1 MKKLSIVLAVL
12 LVATMLLSACA
23 PKDKSDILIGNLQ
36 DESGPMAA
44 LSGAVTLG
52 ATKMV
57 DEINAAGGINGR
69 MLRLVTYDTRG
80 DVNEA
85 INALKRMIEQ
95 DKVSVVLGPPVS
107 NIGIAIAPISQELKV
122 PIVGLF
128 MEDRCTIREDGSVW
142 DYMFLAQNSAARQAQ
157 SIAAFALNELGI
169 KKFAILYNSANS
181 YSVGLA
187 GPFEAAVLAAGG
199 EITAKETYVGT
210 DKDFRAQLTK
220 IKATN
225 PEALYFPSYPPEI
238 PLILTQSFE
247 LGLDVTML
255 SSNSVPPTGF
265 APSTDPAATTK
276 TFYPYGINAGDPAL
290 VDWAAAYEAKFD
302 GKKPLAQSFS
312 GADAFGIIVEAIKAC
327 GNDITPTC
335 IYDKLNAMDT
345 YDGLQGT
352 FKIAANTHQPV
363 GLPMAIF
370 TIKDG
375 SPVFLKWYTPEGEVK

>member
-23 PKDKSDILIGNLQ
+23 PKEKGDILIGNLQ

-44 LSGAVTLG
+44 LSGAVTKG
-52 ATKMV
+52 AQLMV

-69 MLRLVTYDTRG
+69 MLKLVTYDTRG

-128 MEDRCTIREDGSVW
+128 MEDRCTIQENGAVW

-157 SIAAFALNELGI
+157 SLAAYALNELGL

-220 IKATN
+220 IKATE

-238 PLILTQSFE
+238 PLILTQSYE

-290 VDWAAAYEAKFD
+290 VDWAAAYKAKFD
-302 GKKPLAQSFS
+302 VAPLAQSFS

-327 GNDITPTC
+327 GDEITPTC
-335 IYDKLNAMDT
+335 IHNALNAMDT
-345 YDGLQGT
+345 YEGLQGT
-352 FKIAANTHQPV
+352 FKIAAETHQPV

-375 SPVFLKWYTPEGEVK
+375 SPLFLKWYTPEGEVQK

>member
-69 MLRLVTYDTRG
+69 MLKLVTYDTRG

-128 MEDRCTIREDGSVW
+128 MEDRCTIQESGEPW
-142 DYMFLAQNSAARQAQ
+142 TYMFLGQNSAARQGQ
-157 SIAAFALNELGI
+157 TIAAYAVKELGV
-169 KKFAILYNSANS
+169 KKVAILYNSQNS

-187 GPFEAAVLAAGG
+187 GPFEQVILDNGG
-199 EITAKETYVGT
+199 EIVAKETYTGT

-225 PEALYFPSYPPEI
+225 PDAIYFPSYPVEI
-238 PLILTQSFE
+238 PLILMQAYE
-247 LGLDVTML
+247 LGIDVPML
-255 SSNSVPPTGF
+255 GSNSVPPTGL
-265 APSTDPAATTK
+265 APTTDPAATTK
-276 TFYPYGINAGDPAL
+276 VFYPYAVDPSSPVL
-290 VDWAAAYEAKFD
+290 TEWAAKYKEKYEVP
-302 GKKPLAQSFS
+302 PLAQSFS
-312 GADAFGIIVEAIKAC
+312 GSDAFGLILTAIEAC
-327 GNDITPTC
+327 GDDITPVCLT
-335 IYDKLNAMDT
+335 DALNNLAP
-345 YDGLQGT
+345 YEGFQGT
-352 FKIAANTHQPV
+352 LNISADTHQPT
-363 GLPMAIF
+363 GLPMAIM

-375 SPVFLKWYTPEGEVK
+375 APQFVQWYTPEGPVK

>member
-1 MKKLSIVLAVL
+1 MKKLSIVLAVI
-12 LVATMLLSACA
+12 LVTTMLLSACT

-52 ATKMV
+52 AQMMV
-57 DEINAAGGINGR
+57 DEINAAGGLNGR
-69 MLRLVTYDTRG
+69 MLKLVTYDTRG

-107 NIGIAIAPISQELKV
+107 NIGIAIAPITQELKV
-122 PIVGLF
+122 PVVGLF
-128 MEDRCTIREDGSVW
+128 MEDRCTIQENGQVW

-157 SIAAFALNELGI
+157 SIAAYALNELGI

-199 EITAKETYVGT
+199 EIVAKETYVGT

-220 IKATN
+220 IKATE

-238 PLILTQSFE
+238 PLILTQSHE
-247 LGLDVTML
+247 LGLDITML
-255 SSNSVPPTGF
+255 SSNSVAPTGF

-276 TFYPYGINAGDPAL
+276 TFYPNGINASDPAL
-290 VDWAAAYEAKFD
+290 VDWAAAYQAKYD
-302 GKKPLAQSFS
+302 VTPLAQSFS
-312 GADAFGIIVEAIKAC
+312 GADAFGIIVEALKGC
-327 GNDITPTC
+327 GDDITPTC

-345 YDGLQGT
+345 YAGMQGT
-352 FKIAANTHQPV
+352 FKISPDTHQPQ

-370 TIKDG
+370 TIKEG
-375 SPVFLKWYTPEGEVK
+375 SPLFMKWYTPEGEVK